1 MIGLGWLALQSLT
14 RNHLSVDLLLQQES
28 GEELVSLH
36 LDSLLSDR
44 CLHFSGSR
52 RVPYTSSFT
61 SPEVLCFPE
70 LLTSLH
76 TFITKAKSVITS
88 AFTLPYLM
96 TPPCSPPGMALQGF
110 PFHCGN
116 CGVDVS
122 MTGAWSS
129 GLYKTRTGMDEAKQL
144 FVQQVSKVFPFKFA
158 VRLEQR
164 KERTEGRDQDP
175 QHLCVVVRARS
186 KELFQDY

>member
-1 MIGLGWLALQSLT
+1 MERGA
-14 RNHLSVDLLLQQES
+14 
-28 GEELVSLH
+28 ELVYLH
-36 LDSLLSDR
+36 LGSLLSDR

-76 TFITKAKSVITS
+76 TFIIEAKSVNTS

-110 PFHCGN
+110 PFR

-122 MTGAWSS
+122 KTGAWSS
-129 GLYKTRTGMDEAKQL
+129 GLYKTRTGTDEAKQL
-144 FVQQVSKVFPFKFA
+144 YKQQVSKVFPIKVA
-158 VRLEQR
+158 VRLEQYKDVDKVIKVPTSTNILVCR
-164 KERTEGRDQDP
+164 
-175 QHLCVVVRARS
+175 
-186 KELFQDY
+186 

>member
-1 MIGLGWLALQSLT
+1 MDI
-14 RNHLSVDLLLQQES
+14 LLQDER
-28 GEELVSLH
+28 GAELVYLH
-36 LDSLLSDR
+36 LGSLLSDR
-44 CLHFSGSR
+44 CLHLSGSR

-76 TFITKAKSVITS
+76 TFITKAKSVNTS

-110 PFHCGN
+110 PFHQ
-116 CGVDVS
+116 GVDVS

-129 GLYKTRTGMDEAKQL
+129 GLYKTRTGTDEAKQL
-144 FVQQVSKVFPFKFA
+144 YVQQQQVSKVFPIKFA
-158 VRLEQR
+158 VRLEQNKDVDKVIKVPTSIIIFVCR
-164 KERTEGRDQDP
+164 
-175 QHLCVVVRARS
+175 
-186 KELFQDY
+186 